1 MALKEPS
8 QQSLTVQQAERL
20 RRCLAAVREI
30 EVAIA
35 SGADLSAILMLVLEK
50 VNDVSPLVAANFVL
64 VLEGSSGELKPLVSR
79 GIQEAG
85 MDLAGWKAWCP
96 SARRGFETRT
106 LTKIS
111 DVEPYGPGLDR
122 TSLGRSGWVSYLG
135 IPLVAE
141 GQAVGVLSIFSEHE
155 TFFSDEEIE
164 IFSLLAAQ
172 AAAAI
177 RRAQIFER
185 SRTRVL
191 ELENDNRLKDQFLR
205 ALSMEL
211 RTPLNSV
218 LGYASLL
225 QDGLLG
231 EINPQQES
239 ALAGLFRSCQDQLKV
254 INGIMEVMKI
264 ETLKERVLQGER
276 PLNEAV
282 DEFERDLIQKA
293 LKDTGYNQTKAA
305 SLLGTTRRI
314 LRYKMGK
321 LKLTLPSSG
330 VKKGDAPERG
340 SQEGEE

>member
-85 MDLAGWKAWCP
+85 MDLAGWESWCP
-96 SARRGFETRT
+96 SARSVFETKT